1 MLKRRGASISPWTDF
16 IGKISVSGMKRVRL
30 RLHHR
35 LLTIHDPEIDR
46 TTIGSKIEDATPSV
60 VVADLRGYAILA
72 ESIVLEAHVAT
83 KVTDQGQ
90 VTIPKWVQ
98 DQVGGPGS
106 EVVFRRAADGCVIIE
121 KAAVTMPLDPD
132 RFAKLRG
139 IADAGLSTDEIMA
152 MTRGD

>member
-1 MLKRRGASISPWTDF
+1 MPYSAN
-16 IGKISVSGMKRVRL
+16 
-30 RLHHR
+30 
-35 LLTIHDPEIDR
+35 
-46 TTIGSKIEDATPSV
+46 
-60 VVADLRGYAILA
+60 
-72 ESIVLEAHVAT
+72 IVLEAAMAT
-83 KVTDQGQ
+83 KVTDEGQ

-106 EVVFRRAADGCVIIE
+106 EVAFRRAADGTVVIE
-121 KAAVTMPLDPD
+121 KAAVTTPLDPD

>member
-1 MLKRRGASISPWTDF
+1 M
-16 IGKISVSGMKRVRL
+16 
-30 RLHHR
+30 
-35 LLTIHDPEIDR
+35 
-46 TTIGSKIEDATPSV
+46 
-60 VVADLRGYAILA
+60 
-72 ESIVLEAHVAT
+72 AT
-83 KVTDQGQ
+83 KVTDEGQ

-106 EVVFRRAADGCVIIE
+106 EVVFRRATDGSVIIE
-121 KAAVTMPLDPD
+121 KAAATAPLDPD